1 MNEEYPPSVLSA
13 SHAPL
18 WSNRQPGIWCYDG
31 RHTDTDRS
39 QSILQTLLDQPRWLE
54 AYHLYDARGS
64 RLFEQICEL
73 PEYYLT
79 RTEDQILS
87 QHAATI
93 IDLASAGCIA
103 ELGAGFSRK
112 TMHLLSEQERQ
123 RRGGVFAP
131 IDVSLTGLT
140 ASRDMMRSRFPKLEF
155 HGLQARFEQAIAAI
169 ERSLPTLFVFLGSTI
184 GNFTR
189 VEFIRFF
196 EHLSSCMGPDDFL
209 LLGVDCVKETEILEK
224 AYDDSRGV
232 TAAFILNV
240 FLNLNRIAQSNF
252 DLERMT
258 YRSWYNAQWRQVEM
272 FAVTERPQEIRF
284 PARQCSFIW
293 ESDDPILVEI
303 SRKFDPK
310 KLQQQLRCFDLEP
323 VASFTDPRDWFA
335 LLLLRKSQGV

>member
-1 MNEEYPPSVLSA
+1 
-13 SHAPL
+13 
-18 WSNRQPGIWCYDG
+18 
-31 RHTDTDRS
+31 
-39 QSILQTLLDQPRWLE
+39 
-54 AYHLYDARGS
+54 
-64 RLFEQICEL
+64 
-73 PEYYLT
+73 
-79 RTEDQILS
+79 
-87 QHAATI
+87 
-93 IDLASAGCIA
+93 
-103 ELGAGFSRK
+103 
-112 TMHLLSEQERQ
+112 MHLLREQESR

-140 ASRDMMRSRFPKLEF
+140 ASRDMMRNRFPKLEF

-224 AYDDSRGV
+224 AYADSRGV
-232 TAAFILNV
+232 TAEFILNV

-284 PARQCSFIW
+284 PLRQCSFIW

-303 SRKFDPK
+303 SRKFEPK

-323 VASFTDPRDWFA
+323 VASFTDPRHWFA
-335 LLLLRKSQGV
+335 LLLLRKSQAA